1 MKHPLSRLALPQSAL
16 ESPAARTRRAGKALL
31 PTRAAPARAA
41 AAYRNIGA
49 LLRPAMEFPTWP

>member
-16 ESPAARTRRAGKALL
+16 ESPAGRTRRAGKAL